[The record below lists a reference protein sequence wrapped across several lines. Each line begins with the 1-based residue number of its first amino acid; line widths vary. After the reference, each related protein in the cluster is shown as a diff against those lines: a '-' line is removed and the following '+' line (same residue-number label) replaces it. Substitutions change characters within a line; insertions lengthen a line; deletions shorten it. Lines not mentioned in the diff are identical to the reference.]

1 MEELDLLRAIA
12 DGVDEV
18 LEETPARE
26 FGREDGIGADGLPT
40 ARIDRLAE
48 DRVLEIVERSSV
60 SWNVC
65 SEEAGY
71 VDNGAERTLIVDPI
85 DGTTNAVQGIPFY
98 CVSLAVTSG
107 GLGEVDLALVRN
119 LPTGDTY
126 EAVRGQGARR
136 NGEEIEARGF
146 EPGYAVRSPVV
157 EEDALEGLE
166 DVMQEAPYVRGLGAA
181 ALEMALVAE
190 GAMDVFLHLRGGLRI
205 VDVAASQ
212 LLIRESGGEV
222 VTPEGRPPDL
232 PLDPKA
238 RTSLIGV
245 GDRAVLSRLEV
256 VA

>member
-18 LEETPARE
+18 LEETPTRE
-26 FGREDGIGADGLPT
+26 FGRDDGIGADGRPT
-40 ARIDRLAE
+40 AKVDRLAE
-48 DRVLEIVERSSV
+48 ERVLEILEASSI

-71 VDNGAERTLIVDPI
+71 VDHGAERTLVVDPI

-107 GLGEVDLALVRN
+107 GLDEVDLALVRN

-126 EAVRGQGARR
+126 EAVRGEGARR
-136 NGEEIEARGF
+136 NGEPISTRAFEA
-146 EPGYAVRSPVV
+146 GYAVRSPVV
-157 EEDALEGLE
+157 DADALEGLR
-166 DVMQEAPYVRGLGAA
+166 DVMEDAPYVRGLGAA

-190 GAMDVFLHLRGGLRI
+190 GAMDLFLHLRGGLRV

-212 LLIRESGGEV
+212 LLVRESGGGV
-222 VTPEGRPPDL
+222 VTPDGTPPDL
-232 PLDPKA
+232 PLDPKG
-238 RTSLIGV
+238 RTSLIAS
-245 GDRAVLSRLEV
+245 GDRDVLSRLGV